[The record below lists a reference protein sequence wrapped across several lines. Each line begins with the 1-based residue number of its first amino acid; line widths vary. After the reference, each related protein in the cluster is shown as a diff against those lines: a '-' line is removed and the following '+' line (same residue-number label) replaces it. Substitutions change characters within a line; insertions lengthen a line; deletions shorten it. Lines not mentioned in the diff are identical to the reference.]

1 MPIPLK
7 KDLKKSNKY
16 VKWPSSASD
25 KSKGGLLVSAKI
37 AIKNIRQR
45 GNNGT
50 IFHTACWHSTIYV
63 KLKEPENKINIK
75 IIEEK
80 TNSYDNNW
88 AVDLIA
94 PIKVY
99 LLLAAQP
106 LIKIP

>member
-50 IFHTACWHSTIYV
+50 IFHTAC
-63 KLKEPENKINIK
+63 
-75 IIEEK
+75 
-80 TNSYDNNW
+80 
-88 AVDLIA
+88 
-94 PIKVY
+94 
-99 LLLAAQP
+99 
-106 LIKIP
+106 